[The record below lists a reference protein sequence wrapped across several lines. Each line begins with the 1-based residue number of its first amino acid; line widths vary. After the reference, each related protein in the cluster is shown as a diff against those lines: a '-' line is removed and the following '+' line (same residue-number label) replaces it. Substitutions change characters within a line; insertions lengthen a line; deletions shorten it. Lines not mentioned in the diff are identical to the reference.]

1 MEVILKQDIDNLG
14 FKDEIKKVKSGY
26 ARNFLIPKG
35 LAVNASG
42 SNRKVWEENKRQQAV
57 KEEKVIG
64 DFQKTVDALKDV
76 TIKVGAK
83 VSEKGKIFGSVTTL
97 QIAEAITKE
106 GHSIDRKSISIK
118 EDAIKELG
126 SYTAHVKLHAEV
138 DFTLNFEV
146 VKE

>member
-35 LAVNASG
+35 MVVNASG
-42 SNRKVWEENKRQQAV
+42 SNRKVWEENRRQRAV
-57 KEEKVIG
+57 KEEKIINE
-64 DFQKTVDALKDV
+64 FQSTVDALKDV

-97 QIAEAITKE
+97 QIAEAVAKAGQT
-106 GHSIDRKSISIK
+106 IDRKAISIK
-118 EDAIKELG
+118 EEAIKELG
-126 SYTAHVKLHAEV
+126 SYTAYVKLHSDV

-146 VKE
+146 IKE

>member
-14 FKDEIKKVKSGY
+14 FKDEIKNVKPGY

-35 LAVNASG
+35 LVVTASG
-42 SNRKVWEENKRQQAV
+42 SNKKVWEENRRQRAV
-57 KEEKVIG
+57 KEEKTIG
-64 DFQKTVDALKDV
+64 DFQKIVDALKDV

-97 QIAEAITKE
+97 QIAEAVNKE

-126 SYTAHVKLHAEV
+126 SYTAYIKLHAKV